1 MRLVLILGC
10 AALASAVFGCSSNP
24 AMEVAGPTSVSDA
37 NRPPSGT
44 GDFKWEDEF
53 IGPPIKTELDAQPS
67 PQAADPVAARSAAAP
82 AEDPINENIIGP
94 PIRTEL
100 DTRPSNQTS
109 SANGP
114 TVAP

>member
-1 MRLVLILGC
+1 MRLVLIFGC
-10 AALASAVFGCSSNP
+10 AALASAIFGCSSNP
-24 AMEVAGPTSVSDA
+24 ASRIAGPTQTSELS
-37 NRPPSGT
+37 RPP
-44 GDFKWEDEF
+44 GDGSYFDPNDEF
-53 IGPPIKTELDAQPS
+53 
-67 PQAADPVAARSAAAP
+67 
-82 AEDPINENIIGP
+82 IGP